1 MPSLTN
7 HTSSTD
13 IGTLAKVLQTI
24 SGTLNSIKCQM
35 EAGATRMRQILT
47 HLSLITDHELDEF
60 DVLEE

>member
-13 IGTLAKVLQTI
+13 IGALAKILQTI

-35 EAGATRMRQILT
+35 EAGAMRMRQILT
-47 HLSLITDHELDEF
+47 HLSLITDHELDEM